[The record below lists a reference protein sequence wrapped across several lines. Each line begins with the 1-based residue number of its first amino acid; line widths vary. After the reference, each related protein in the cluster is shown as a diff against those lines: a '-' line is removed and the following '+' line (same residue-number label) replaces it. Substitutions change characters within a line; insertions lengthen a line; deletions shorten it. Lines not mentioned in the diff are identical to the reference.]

1 MFKSGLFAEAL
12 TEMKRAVALAGDDP
26 VLYEHLGDIYAKQR
40 NLSDAREAWLHS
52 LELDPSNEKLLQ
64 RFREH
69 GMANPAYEDRIQQAK
84 RRVSEKAQ
92 TQQATP

>member
-1 MFKSGLFAEAL
+1 MSQEK
-12 TEMKRAVALAGDDP
+12 
-26 VLYEHLGDIYAKQR
+26 
-40 NLSDAREAWLHS
+40 LSDARDAWLRS

-69 GMANPAYEDRIQQAK
+69 GLTDPAYEDRIQQAK

>member
-1 MFKSGLFAEAL
+1 MKQQKLSEA
-12 TEMKRAVALAGDDP
+12 K
-26 VLYEHLGDIYAKQR
+26 
-40 NLSDAREAWLHS
+40 EAWLHS